1 MRIPAFSAAALLLL
15 AACQKGGDMIQAGS
29 QVKFNYKLT
38 VDGQVVDSSEGREPL
53 SYVQG
58 RGDIIPGL
66 EEEMAG
72 LKVGDKKQVAIAPEK
87 GYGTHNPQAVQKV
100 PKSNFGDTKGLKVGD
115 LVRGEAGGREFRARV
130 TQIGAKDVTLDL
142 NHPLAGKTLNFD
154 VEVVEIQPA
163 AEAPKQP

>member
-1 MRIPAFSAAALLLL
+1 MFAVAALLFT
-15 AACQKGGDMIQAGS
+15 AACQKGGEMIQAGS
-29 QVKFNYKLT
+29 QVKFNYTLR

-72 LKVGDKKQVAIAPEK
+72 LKAGDKKQVSIAPEK

-100 PKSNFGDTKGLKVGD
+100 PKANFGEAKGLKVGD
-115 LVRGEAGGREFRARV
+115 LVRGQAGGREFRARV
-130 TQIGAKDVTLDL
+130 TEIGAKDVTLDL

-154 VEVVEIQPA
+154 VEVVEVQPPA
-163 AEAPKQP
+163 TAQQQ